1 MFDCV
6 WTSNLRLTGVAP
18 TYDHTLSHTYHY
30 CDRNIN
36 IFSSQDSSHTFHL
49 FFLPEFPLVW
59 RLVTATF
66 LVTWSSPCV
75 LFGYLLTKS
84 KVQNINWHW
93 SWIFTDIFL
102 HHTWFWFPHW
112 IRNVSLTQH
121 NNHVIILISVS
132 LVLEPPL
139 LSTF

>member
-1 MFDCV
+1 MVSTTRATTVKCHVFDFPV
-6 WTSNLRLTGVAP
+6 TIKKIKRFLTKRLLISKRLTGVAP
-18 TYDHTLSHTYHY
+18 TYDHTLSYTYHY

-49 FFLPEFPLVW
+49 FFLPEFPGVW

-84 KVQNINWHW
+84 KVQNIN
-93 SWIFTDIFL
+93 
-102 HHTWFWFPHW
+102 
-112 IRNVSLTQH
+112 
-121 NNHVIILISVS
+121 
-132 LVLEPPL
+132 
-139 LSTF
+139 